1 MKSFSRAQVC
11 VAGLAAVAV
20 ATSIVGVTGIA
31 AASTEPVASAPLA
44 APASLSPD
52 DCLDATVSP
61 ARDTD
66 TGCRTSLPHATLK
79 TVKLDWAPVS
89 GASGYR
95 VEIGTDS
102 TWSDDPTL
110 TQDVRSSE
118 FTLPVWLPHATYVW
132 RVAALRGT
140 ALGHWSSESTQ
151 PQSEAQFTRGWRD
164 APTPNAVQ
172 TPFEGRPTYSWSPV
186 PSASGYQVQVSTDP
200 FFNSGSP
207 TAAGDTTPSPQT
219 QTQAKSILD
228 TCFTPRTRVT
238 PALGRVGAEG
248 SVGDCTFTVP
258 APGTALYWRVR
269 ALDRFVGSAAQVDT
283 TPASSGGISYQPPA
297 TPTTETDVT
306 SDCPGVTA
314 ASASPSATATSTASA
329 SPNPS
334 ASASAG
340 GASSACDPANASEAG
355 NWSAASSFT
364 YTGVDHSAEAYAPGF
379 VSTSSLSSDPDGL
392 CTVSNPSGPD
402 AEKAT
407 CKDFP
412 TISWSHLTGA
422 LRYRLYIA
430 LDDQFTN
437 IQAIIETS
445 GLQWTPTAS
454 WRDSSPNTSYYY
466 VVQACNDTSCG
477 QVTSTPRSFRKVSD
491 RPIVGTR
498 PGVTGD
504 ARLSWQSYASTLST
518 ATGRPATEDA
528 YAYHL
533 QVASADH
540 PSYDALVDEAMV
552 DETSYVA
559 SDKVYPDGS
568 FVWRVQA
575 VDSAG
580 RKLPWSLS
588 QAFTRDATP
597 PSAISVSPSSK
608 VGITQALRV
617 TFSETVTGVSASSLN
632 LGSGVP
638 VSVSVLDGQHATI
651 VPTRPFVP
659 GATYRVTL
667 GPAIKDVSGN
677 SAVAV
682 GPTVTV
688 NPLVDDNSRAIT
700 YAGSWRVAASSNAVG
715 GGYHTSAP
723 TPTAQSSATLVFRG
737 TAVAVT
743 ACLGPANGLV
753 DLYVDGARK
762 ARVSTYRSFS
772 GCGVRIAALG
782 GLARGQHTFRLV
794 GIGAHVAS
802 SKGNAV
808 GLDAL
813 TVTP

>member
-1 MKSFSRAQVC
+1 MQSISRAQAC
-11 VAGLAAVAV
+11 VAGLAALAL
-20 ATSIVGVTGIA
+20 ATSIAGATGIA
-31 AASTEPVASAPLA
+31 SASTEPVAANLA
-44 APASLSPD
+44 APGSLSPD
-52 DCLDATVSP
+52 DCLDSSTSP
-61 ARDTD
+61 AHDTD
-66 TGCRTSLPHATLK
+66 TGCRASLPHATLK
-79 TVKLDWAPVS
+79 TIRLDWAPVS
-89 GASGYR
+89 GATGYR
-95 VEIGTDS
+95 VQVGTDS
-102 TWSDDPTL
+102 TWSDAPTL
-110 TQDVRSSE
+110 TQDVSSSE
-118 FTLPVWLPHATYVW
+118 LTLPVWLPHATYVW
-132 RVAALRGT
+132 RVAALRGAT
-140 ALGHWSSESTQ
+140 LGHWSSESTQ
-151 PQSEAQFTRGWRD
+151 LQSEAQFTRGWRD
-164 APTPNAVQ
+164 APTTNAVV

-207 TAAGDTTPSPQT
+207 TASGDTTPSPQT
-219 QTQAKSILD
+219 QTQAKTILD

-269 ALDRFVGSAAQVDT
+269 ALDRFVGSAQPVDT
-283 TPASSGGISYQPPA
+283 TPASTGGISYQAPA
-297 TPTTETDVT
+297 TGPTQSDVT

-314 ASASPSATATSTASA
+314 SASPSATATATASA
-329 SPNPS
+329 SPS

-340 GASSACDPANASEAG
+340 GTSSACDPANASEAG

-364 YTGVDHSAEAYAPGF
+364 YTAVDHSGESYAPGN
-379 VSTSSLSSDPDGL
+379 VTTSSLASDPDGL
-392 CTVSNPSGPD
+392 CSVSNPSGPD

-412 TISWSHLTGA
+412 TISWSHVTGA

-430 LDDQFTN
+430 LDDQFSN
-437 IQAIIETS
+437 IQAIVESS
-445 GLQWTPTAS
+445 GPQWTPTAS

-477 QVTSTPRSFRKVSD
+477 PVTSTPRSFRKVSD
-491 RPIVGTR
+491 RPTLGAR

-504 ARLSWQSYASTLST
+504 ARLTWQSYASTLSA
-518 ATGRPATEDA
+518 ATGRPATQDA

-540 PSYDALVDEAMV
+540 PSYDALVDEATV

-559 SDKVYPDGS
+559 PDKIYPDGS

-580 RKLPWSLS
+580 HKLPWSLS

-608 VGITQALRV
+608 VGITAALRV
-617 TFSETVTGVSASSLN
+617 TFSETVTGVSVSSLN

-688 NPLVDDNSRAIT
+688 NPLVDDNSRAMT

-723 TPTAQSSATLVFRG
+723 TPTAQSNATLVFRG

-743 ACLGPANGLV
+743 ACLGPANGFV

-782 GLARGQHTFRLV
+782 GLARVQHTFRLV
-794 GIGAHVAS
+794 GIGSHVAS
-802 SKGNAV
+802 SKGSAV